1 MNIVVDC
8 IIGLIEFMF
17 VALQAFIML
26 VYATESKY
34 KQQKQ

>member
-1 MNIVVDC
+1 MNVVVDC

-26 VYATESKY
+26 VYATEARSK
-34 KQQKQ
+34 KQEQ